1 MTSVNFDALASS
13 GFSTDDGT
21 PYTVTIHICED
32 TGAAY
37 LYTPGEKKCELKGID
52 MFEALF
58 YALLWKMRG
67 IDMDVVDEKLC
78 EDGAP
83 E

>member
-1 MTSVNFDALASS
+1 MTSVNFDAFASS
-13 GFSTDDGT
+13 AFITDDT
-21 PYTVTIHICED
+21 PYSVVVRMCDNDI
-32 TGAAY
+32 AAC
-37 LYTPGEKKCELKGID
+37 LYTPGEKKCELKGTD

-58 YALLWKMRG
+58 YALLWKKRG
-67 IDMDVVDEKLC
+67 IDMDVVDEKLR